1 MRPTIA
7 QSYGKLI
14 SQLARGPFVREDNL
28 QVPTFEIGSTP
39 WYLWVS
45 KTKAVE
51 VEVVLAPLQGVDG
64 DHLTSAVGAG
74 AHHVR

>member
-1 MRPTIA
+1 MCVHWKFDSGMFKCTSA
-7 QSYGKLI
+7 KA
-14 SQLARGPFVREDNL
+14 LAPRL
-28 QVPTFEIGSTP
+28 HITFEIGSTP